1 MEYLKEANKNLIA
14 LRTSIIAVIIV
25 LTGGIAGL
33 ILSRSFSLT
42 DIVVLL
48 ILGIYFDIVFL
59 QNVLSLNDRISD
71 NIRRM
76 QNEYR

>member
-14 LRTSIIAVIIV
+14 LRTSIIAVVIV

-48 ILGIYFDIVFL
+48 IPGIYFDIVFL

>member
-48 ILGIYFDIVFL
+48 IPGIYFDIVFL

>member
-42 DIVVLL
+42 NIVVFL
-48 ILGIYFDIVFL
+48 IPGIYFDIVFL
-59 QNVLSLNDRISD
+59 QNVLSLNDRIND

>member
-1 MEYLKEANKNLIA
+1 MEYLKEANKNLIS
-14 LRTSIIAVIIV
+14 LRTSIIAVIVV
-25 LTGGIAGL
+25 LTGGISGL

-42 DIVVLL
+42 NIVVFL
-48 ILGIYFDIVFL
+48 IPGIYFDIVFL

>member
-48 ILGIYFDIVFL
+48 IPGIYFDIVFL
-59 QNVLSLNDRISD
+59 QNVLSLNDRIND